1 MKFKKKWTNFNIKN
15 KNDKLGANKDVQDSE
30 GVGA

>member
-1 MKFKKKWTNFNIKN
+1 MKFEKKWTNFNIKN
-15 KNDKLGANKDVQDSE
+15 KNDKFEANKDVQDSE